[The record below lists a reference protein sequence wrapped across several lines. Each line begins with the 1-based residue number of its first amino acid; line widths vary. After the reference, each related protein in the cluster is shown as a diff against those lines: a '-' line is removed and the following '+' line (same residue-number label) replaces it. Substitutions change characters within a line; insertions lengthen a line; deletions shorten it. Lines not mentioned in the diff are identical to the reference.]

1 MSIEFSFDANR
12 HLYLVQ
18 GRPVPSVTQVLHS
31 AGLGADYSM
40 VPSQVLE
47 RKRIIGTYIHK
58 ATQFLD
64 EGSLDLASVDAEL
77 QPYLSAYQR
86 FLGESGFRPQLIE
99 HRIVGSIGGML
110 CGGTVDRV
118 GVVNGKLWIIDLKC
132 VDRLYPG
139 FALQTAGYELLLPKP
154 LVPPFKYT
162 RAVLQLRP
170 DGSYKLSPPYEDP
183 SDLDVF
189 RAALIT
195 TIWKMNRGM
204 TIENGL
210 WSELEEVA

>member
-1 MSIEFSFDANR
+1 MSIDFTFDGDR

-18 GRPVPSVTQVLHS
+18 GRPVPSVTQVLQ
-31 AGLGADYSM
+31 ATGLGADYSM
-40 VPSQVLE
+40 VPPDMLE
-47 RKRIIGTYIHK
+47 RKRIIGQFVHE
-58 ATQFLD
+58 ATQYLD
-64 EGSLDLASVDAEL
+64 EGSLELESVDLAL
-77 QPYLSAYQR
+77 QPYLSAYRQ
-86 FLGESGFRPQLIE
+86 FLRESDFRPQLIE

-118 GVVNGKLWIIDLKC
+118 GVMNGQLWIIDLKC
-132 VDRLYPG
+132 VERLYPG

-170 DGSYKLSPPYEDP
+170 DGSYKLSRPYDDP
-183 SDLDVF
+183 TDLNVF

-195 TIWKMNRGM
+195 TIWKINRGM
-204 TIENGL
+204 AIESGS
-210 WSELEEVA
+210 WSELEEMA